1 MGGGNSNLQERTS
14 EDRARDKAIVSSS
27 DDIRNQD
34 FESAV
39 IIDDKGDIVK
49 KIDGA
54 NSFVGSDEFDD
65 LSRGLTVVHNH
76 PHDGTFTPSDVYK
89 LVDLHLRELY
99 AVGPGFTYLIRP
111 SRGRRL
117 TDEERLRFYR
127 EFDRANGSLRGEA
140 EKEVVKMAMT
150 NPSIWENFESHVAK
164 AWEDKCHR
172 WLQDNSKAYGFE
184 YSRKSVKGGKKQ

>member
-89 LVDLHLRELY
+89 
-99 AVGPGFTYLIRP
+99 
-111 SRGRRL
+111 
-117 TDEERLRFYR
+117 RLRFYR

-172 WLQDNSKAYGFE
+172 WLQDNSKTYGFE